1 MFHDVDGPVTRHL
14 MELIFLAI
22 VFCYTNFQIKAENI
36 FKKTFNRGSKTN
48 SSSFNK
54 KLKLNCHYFKFF
66 KKHLMGIHFFK
77 I

>member
-36 FKKTFNRGSKTN
+36 FKK
-48 SSSFNK
+48 
-54 KLKLNCHYFKFF
+54 
-66 KKHLMGIHFFK
+66 HLIGVVRPIPHHLIK
-77 I
+77 N